1 MNCPENRV
9 IAEVAVLLNLER
21 TFDYEVPESL
31 CGQIRIGQRV
41 LVPFGDQ
48 PKVEAFVVALKKTST
63 FENRLREVFAIVIPE
78 PELGERELALARWI
92 SEYYLASLGVVLQT
106 MAPARP
112 RRGRTVGYVKPMV
125 SLAELFAR
133 IEMLSRKAPQQAALL
148 RALLS
153 LENPTDK
160 ELLSR
165 VGCGPG
171 PLHALAQA
179 GLVTITKQPHRSE
192 RVEFHEAPKAI
203 ILNAGQQQAIE
214 KITQALPTP
223 SAAALSPSPLPHKEK
238 MQSEGAVGIRS
249 TGEVLGEGAFLLHGV
264 NGSGKTEVYLRACQ
278 EAVAQGGQAIVLVPE
293 ISLTP
298 QLVARFRHVFGE
310 RVAVYH
316 SGLTDAERTRQW
328 QRLKNGE
335 AQIAIGVRAA
345 IFAPCPKLTLIVIDE
360 EHESTYKQD
369 DAAPRYHVREVALK
383 RAELTGAAVVL
394 GSATPSI
401 ESYFNAQQGR
411 YRLLELKERVV
422 SARPPTI
429 KIVDMAKH
437 QNLLSPLLR
446 AHMEQRLR
454 NGEQIILFLNR
465 LGYSIAICRRC
476 RQTVKCP
483 LCHIAL
489 TMHWREQ
496 ELRCRYCNYRV
507 RLPKCRSC
515 GSTDLLFEG
524 AGTEK
529 LELEVQKSFPTINFR
544 RMDSESVRR
553 GEHGA
558 ILEAF
563 RQGQIQVLLGTQM
576 IGLGLDFPNVT
587 LVGVV
592 SGDTLLDFP
601 DFRAGERTFQLISQV
616 AGRAGRGEKPSEVII
631 QTRHPNNEVIRLAAA
646 QEYLAF
652 YEHELATRRA
662 FHYPPFARLLFV
674 LVEHSNE
681 VRARELTHKL
691 LERLTALA
699 QLEILGPVRALPY
712 RLRGR
717 YRWQLLVKSSKE
729 SVQTELWATVKE
741 LKLSDSVTVNVDP
754 QL

>member
-1 MNCPENRV
+1 MSYSV
-9 IAEVAVLLNLER
+9 AEVAVPVGVEQ
-21 TFDYEVPESL
+21 TFDYKIPEAL
-31 CGQIRIGQRV
+31 RGQIQIGQRV
-41 LVPFGDQ
+41 LVPFRDQ
-48 PKVEAFVVALKKTST
+48 PKVEAFVVALKETST

-78 PELGERELALARWI
+78 PELDERELALARWI
-92 SEYYLASLGVVLQT
+92 SEYYLAPLGVVLQA
-106 MAPARP
+106 MAPAHYRP
-112 RRGRTVGYVKPMV
+112 QRGRTAGYVKPMI

-133 IEMLSRKAPQQAALL
+133 IETLSRKAPQQAAIL

-153 LENPTDK
+153 LENPTDR

-171 PLHALAQA
+171 PLRALAQA
-179 GLVTITKQPHRSE
+179 RLVTITKKPRRSE
-192 RVEFHEAPKAI
+192 HVEFHEAPKAI
-203 ILNAGQQQAIE
+203 TLNTEQMAALE
-214 KITQALPTP
+214 KITQAL
-223 SAAALSPSPLPHKEK
+223 ALSRVWESGGLESLDSRPLDP
-238 MQSEGAVGIRS
+238 GLS
-249 TGEVLGEGAFLLHGV
+249 TLRRTFLLHGV
-264 NGSGKTEVYLRACQ
+264 NNSGKTEVYIRACQ
-278 EAVAQGGQAIVLVPE
+278 RALEHGGQAIVLVPE

-298 QLVARFRHVFGE
+298 QLVARFRNVFGE

-316 SGLTDAERTRQW
+316 SGVTDAERTRQW
-328 QRLKNGE
+328 QRLKDGE

-345 IFAPCPKLTLIVIDE
+345 IFAPCPNLTLIVIDE
-360 EHESTYKQD
+360 EHESTYKQN

-383 RAELTGAAVVL
+383 RAELTGATVVL

-411 YRLLELKERVV
+411 YQLLALKERVV
-422 SARPPTI
+422 SAQPPTI
-429 KIVDMAKH
+429 KIVDMAERK
-437 QNLLSPLLR
+437 NLLSPLLH
-446 AHMEQRLR
+446 AKIEQRLS
-454 NGEQIILFLNR
+454 NGEQIILFLNK
-465 LGYSIAICRRC
+465 LGYSIAICRCC
-476 RQTVKCP
+476 RETVTCP
-483 LCHIAL
+483 LCQIAL
-489 TMHWREQ
+489 TMHLREQ

-529 LELEVQKSFPTINFR
+529 LELEIQKSFPNINFR

-553 GEHGA
+553 GEHSA

-563 RQGQIQVLLGTQM
+563 RQEQIQMLVGTQM

-592 SGDTLLDFP
+592 SADTLLDFP

-616 AGRAGRGEKPSEVII
+616 AGRAGRGEKPGEVII

-646 QEYLAF
+646 QEYLTF
-652 YEHELATRRA
+652 YTHEIELRRA
-662 FHYPPFARLLFV
+662 LGYPPFTRIIFATID
-674 LVEHSNE
+674 HHNE
-681 VRARELTHKL
+681 IKAREQADRLKEH
-691 LERLTALA
+691 LEALGTI
-699 QLEILGPVRALPY
+699 EVLGPAQALPY

-717 YRWQLLVKSSKE
+717 YRWQLLVKGSE
-729 SVQTELWATVKE
+729 GSVQTGVWATVKE